1 MQKMPFK
8 IVIDIKIFFT
18 RPDKLQ
24 DKYKNHLDFCLGCID
39 LGGQSRHHCKKS
51 FIFSIVEAFLDFY
64 AFEEIKTHT
73 NAQTFLKTMM
83 RDLSQNTLCFFSYKL
98 PFK

>member
-24 DKYKNHLDFCLGCID
+24 DKYKNHLDFCLGRID
-39 LGGQSRHHCKKS
+39 LGG
-51 FIFSIVEAFLDFY
+51 
-64 AFEEIKTHT
+64 
-73 NAQTFLKTMM
+73 
-83 RDLSQNTLCFFSYKL
+83 
-98 PFK
+98 

>member
-24 DKYKNHLDFCLGCID
+24 DKYKNHLDFCLGRID

-73 NAQTFLKTMM
+73 NAQTFLKTML
-83 RDLSQNTLCFFSYKL
+83 RDLSQNTLSMFL
-98 PFK
+98 